1 MHFQTDEEEE
11 EEEEEV
17 KKRVCEAGSPPA
29 ALPSG
34 PDRHVGVY
42 GCSPGV
48 GEQPAALLPSVLEIG
63 LAA

>member
-1 MHFQTDEEEE
+1 MHFQTD

-17 KKRVCEAGSPPA
+17 KKRVCEPGRPPQQA
-29 ALPSG
+29 TRG

-48 GEQPAALLPSVLEIG
+48 PWGSLLLLPSVLEIG
-63 LAA
+63 LA